1 MTRKKVKL
9 AYITNDSTRK
19 DTYKKRMK
27 ALKNKM
33 SKLSTRCGSDTCVI
47 MYSPYKSQLELEIP
61 EEHQLVETKAKGR
74 SRSRRCGKR

>member
-19 DTYKKRMK
+19 ATYKKRMK

-33 SKLSTRCGSDTCVI
+33 NKLSTRCGSDTCVI
-47 MYSPYKSQLELEIP
+47 MYSPYKSQLEKTFLSQKI
-61 EEHQLVETKAKGR
+61 TKAAEQQKKH
-74 SRSRRCGKR
+74 CKCHILDN

>member
-19 DTYKKRMK
+19 ATYKKRMK

-47 MYSPYKSQLELEIP
+47 MYSPYKSQLEI
-61 EEHQLVETKAKGR
+61 TKAAEQLKKHCKCHILDNG
-74 SRSRRCGKR
+74 SEDWH